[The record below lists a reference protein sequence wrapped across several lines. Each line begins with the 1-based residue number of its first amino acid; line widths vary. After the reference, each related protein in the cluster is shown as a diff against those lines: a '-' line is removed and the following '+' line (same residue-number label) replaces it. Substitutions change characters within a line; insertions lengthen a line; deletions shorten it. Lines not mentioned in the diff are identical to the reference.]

1 MADDSELDYVRTF
14 LGAVHTAMTFK
25 SFSETKVIT
34 AIDDTQRGLVYPPE
48 LMSATD
54 NYTIKRFDVLLS
66 ETNEA
71 NLTTAISN
79 ILAGIKKLNRR
90 EAITSY
96 TRPAVLCN
104 IKLMKGTKAW
114 EHSTTKR
121 WNQTIILDIM
131 WSV

>member
-14 LGAVHTAMTFK
+14 LNKVHTVMTFK
-25 SFSETKVIT
+25 SFSEARVIT
-34 AIDDTQRGLVYPPE
+34 AINDTQRGLVYPPE

-66 ETNEA
+66 ETTEA

-79 ILAGIKKLNRR
+79 ILLGIKKLNRR
-90 EAITSY
+90 EAITTY
-96 TRPAVLCN
+96 TRPAALCN
-104 IKLMKGTKAW
+104 IKLMKGTKAF
-114 EHSTTKR
+114 EQGTTKR
-121 WNQTIILDIM
+121 WNQTITLDIM